1 MDLKMIPCPR
11 CGDDF
16 PELRKTQ
23 YGYDFCV
30 NCSTVDT
37 KRGMSVTYGS
47 GDHTWTETIIM
58 DQSTYNKQ
66 LSDFKQD
73 LNDDEHIVELGIE

>member
-1 MDLKMIPCPR
+1 MIPCPR